1 MRSSRGAVVAV
12 LLSLIGIGL
21 CAYLTYVHIALLRG
35 ELVGGAACGA
45 AGSIFNCHAVTA
57 SALGR
62 LFGIPLSLWGL
73 VGYLATLS
81 LAFIAWQFSDW
92 ADRALTALVALSL
105 LFVLVDARLLVGMLV
120 EIRYVCP
127 LCLLTYAVNLLLL
140 ALSAWALARPW
151 PQIFR
156 QVPAALIELLPRP
169 RVPVVWILWGVVA
182 TGAAGIVSVHAATT
196 FISQGPPGTLRKQME
211 AYVSQQH
218 RVSVDTSGNPTIGA
232 AQPAVRIVEFSDFFC
247 PSCQRASQ
255 FNPIIV
261 ASHRKEASFTFK
273 HFPLDMACND
283 TVRRTMHPNACRI
296 AAAAACA
303 HEQGKFWPFHDRVFE
318 KGPAYNVAD
327 LERDASRAGL
337 ELPAFR
343 SCLESGRGL
352 ERVKRDI
359 AEAGRLGVN
368 STPTYFINGIQ
379 IVGAL
384 TPVMFDELLRAV
396 RESGS

>member
-1 MRSSRGAVVAV
+1 MRATRGARLCLA
-12 LLSLIGIGL
+12 LSLFGIGL
-21 CAYLTYVHIALLRG
+21 CAYMTFVHIALLRG

-57 SALGR
+57 SSLGS
-62 LFGIPLSLWGL
+62 LFGLPLSLWGL
-73 VGYLATLS
+73 LGYLATLS
-81 LAFIAWQFSDW
+81 LAFIAWQFSEW
-92 ADRALTALVALSL
+92 SSKALTALVALSL
-105 LFVLVDARLLVGMLV
+105 LFVLVDVRLLVGMLL

-140 ALSAWALARPW
+140 GLSTWAGARPW
-151 PQIFR
+151 RQLFR
-156 QVPAALIELLPRP
+156 EIPTALLELLPRP

-182 TGAAGIVSVHAATT
+182 TGAAGVFAVQASTT
-196 FISQGPPGTLRKQME
+196 FVSQGPPGTLRKQME

-218 RVSVDTSGNPTIGA
+218 RVSVDTSGDPTMGA
-232 AQPAVRIVEFSDFFC
+232 VQPVVRIVEFSDFLC
-247 PSCQRASQ
+247 PSCRRASQ

-303 HEQGKFWPFHDRVFE
+303 HEQGKFWPFHDRVFG
-318 KGPAYNVAD
+318 KGPEYKVAD
-327 LERDASRAGL
+327 LESDASRAGL
-337 ELPAFR
+337 ELAAFR
-343 SCLESGRGL
+343 SCLDSGRGL
-352 ERVKRDI
+352 ELVKRDI
-359 AEAGRLGVN
+359 AEGGRLGVN
-368 STPTYFINGIQ
+368 STPTYFVNGVQ

-384 TPVMFDELLRAV
+384 TPVMFDELLRVV